1 MVSSELPNKPTV
13 WPILREDLSLYPGP
27 RSADGTPTWTLYDP
41 CVHRYFRLGWL
52 EFECLQRWGLAEAAA
67 IAQSISQDTPITV
80 QAEEVVQVLGFL
92 VNHQLTKAQGVEASA
107 LLAKKQQATKPP
119 FWTWLLH
126 NYLFLRIPLIR
137 PNRFLKQNL
146 KWVRWMFSMPF
157 VAVLVFAAL
166 IAIYLVAE
174 QWSIF
179 SHSFMYVFSPEGM
192 LATAAMLSLSKVVHE
207 LGHAFTAS
215 YFGCRVPSMGVA
227 FMLGF
232 PMLWTDVTDAWRL
245 PNRHQ
250 RLMIDAAGVAAELSL
265 AVVAT
270 LFWAIL
276 PDGALRTG
284 VYLLAS
290 SVWLLTLS
298 INFNPFMRFD
308 GYYLLSDWLDVANLQ
323 ERAFALARWRLREV
337 LFACELPPPE
347 QWTKHQQRFLMGY
360 AYGTW
365 LYRLILFTGI
375 AWMVYHFFF
384 KALGVFLFA
393 VEMGWFVVLPIIK
406 EILSWRKIVASA
418 SQSLR
423 PRWIWLVPM
432 TALILLFIPWRS
444 QVLLSGLLHT
454 EAEFTLYSAEPAQVQ
469 QVLVQEGEKVQT
481 GQLLVQL
488 NSPDLDFSLAT
499 AERKLAEITQQLSS
513 QSVNLDLAWHN
524 PMDME
529 ALQSAVAELQGLQ
542 ERQKK
547 LSLNATFDGYVRDL
561 SDVLQVGEWLAK
573 GEALGVVEAPNS
585 TVVAFVEEAD
595 LGLMQLGAKGRFY
608 PEGGDVATTPVQII
622 TIDQTGTRQLSRA
635 ELASV
640 YGGEIAAREDEQ
652 HHLIPEQAVYR
663 VLLQTK
669 APLPNKTLS
678 IRGRVSVETPP
689 ESLLKRLFRALVA
702 LLVRESSW

>member
-1 MVSSELPNKPTV
+1 
-13 WPILREDLSLYPGP
+13 
-27 RSADGTPTWTLYDP
+27 
-41 CVHRYFRLGWL
+41 
-52 EFECLQRWGLAEAAA
+52 
-67 IAQSISQDTPITV
+67 
-80 QAEEVVQVLGFL
+80 
-92 VNHQLTKAQGVEASA
+92 
-107 LLAKKQQATKPP
+107 
-119 FWTWLLH
+119 
-126 NYLFLRIPLIR
+126 
-137 PNRFLKQNL
+137 
-146 KWVRWMFSMPF
+146 
-157 VAVLVFAAL
+157 
-166 IAIYLVAE
+166 
-174 QWSIF
+174 
-179 SHSFMYVFSPEGM
+179 
-192 LATAAMLSLSKVVHE
+192 
-207 LGHAFTAS
+207 
-215 YFGCRVPSMGVA
+215 
-227 FMLGF
+227 
-232 PMLWTDVTDAWRL
+232 MLWTDVTDAWRL

-270 LFWAIL
+270 LCWAIL

-337 LFACELPPPE
+337 LFACQLPAPE
-347 QWTKHQQRFLMGY
+347 QWTTHQRRLLMGY

-393 VEMGWFVVLPIIK
+393 VEMGWFVVLPIVK
-406 EILSWRKIVASA
+406 EILSWRKIVASR
-418 SQSLR
+418 SQGLR
-423 PRWIWLVPM
+423 PRWVWLVPM

-469 QVLVQEGEKVQT
+469 QVLVQEGEKVQS

-488 NSPDLDFSLAT
+488 HSPDLAFSLAT
-499 AERKLAEITQQLSS
+499 AERKLADITQQLAS

-547 LSLNATFDGYVRDL
+547 LRLHATFDGYVRDL

-573 GEALGVVEAPNS
+573 GEALAVVEAPNS
-585 TVVAFVEEAD
+585 TVVAYVEEAD
-595 LGLMQLGAKGRFY
+595 LGLMQIGAKGRFY
-608 PEGGDVATTPVQII
+608 PEGGDLATTPVQII
-622 TIDQTGTRQLSRA
+622 AIDQTGTRQLSRA
-635 ELASV
+635 ELASI

-663 VLLQTK
+663 VLLQAKT
-669 APLPNKTLS
+669 PLPNKTLS

-689 ESLLKRLFRALVA
+689 ESLLKRLFRTVIA